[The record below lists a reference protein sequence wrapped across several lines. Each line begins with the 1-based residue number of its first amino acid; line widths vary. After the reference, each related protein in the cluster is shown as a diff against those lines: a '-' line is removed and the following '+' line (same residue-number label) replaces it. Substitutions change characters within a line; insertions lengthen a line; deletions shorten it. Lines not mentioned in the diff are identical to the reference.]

1 MLLGLEV
8 SILPREATNVLR
20 LIHLYL
26 LLCAAPGLSQK
37 AQPEASGLPKYDL
50 PAETTKTEGVAE
62 EVNLLPVGT
71 RKDITELIIKSGDD
85 RVHIYVRP
93 KPFQEDMDIRFSK
106 GDEIAVTGSRVKQEA
121 SDLMLARELVKG
133 TDTLM
138 FRDDKG
144 NPPWD
149 WRTGKCVHAW
159 RA

>member
-8 SILPREATNVLR
+8 SILPREATNVLP
-20 LIHLYL
+20 LIHLRL

-62 EVNLLPVGT
+62 EVNRLPVET

-93 KPFQEDMDIRFSK
+93 NHSRKMWTSASARETRSP
-106 GDEIAVTGSRVKQEA
+106 SRVHGSSRK
-121 SDLMLARELVKG
+121 R
-133 TDTLM
+133 
-138 FRDDKG
+138 
-144 NPPWD
+144 
-149 WRTGKCVHAW
+149 RT
-159 RA
+159 